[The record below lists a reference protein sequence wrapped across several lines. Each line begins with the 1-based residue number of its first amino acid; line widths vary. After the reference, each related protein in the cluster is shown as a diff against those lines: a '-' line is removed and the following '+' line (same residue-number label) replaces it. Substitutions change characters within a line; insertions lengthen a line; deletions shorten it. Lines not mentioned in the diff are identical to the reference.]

1 MMILFPKR
9 KPVYRLF
16 PLLFFSVTF
25 LTGFGGFAQ
34 ETPDEDFSWVEYT
47 GKGFQFN
54 TPDDKFLLQLE
65 SRLQFRYAYPQDQ
78 DPITFEDFEDTN
90 THVFEV
96 NRARLKI
103 GGHAYKPWLKYYWEY
118 DVVGG
123 NLLDFRVMI
132 EKWDFFSV
140 KVGQWKTYFTRER
153 VISSGKQQLVD
164 RSIINR
170 PFTVDRQQG
179 VELYGRIFPE
189 KLFDLSYNI
198 SVLTGTGRGS
208 SSNDDEHLMY
218 VGRLQ
223 WNVFGRELGFTGSDL
238 SITEKPEAII
248 AFAGVTNRS
257 PYTRFSTSG
266 GGQLIGFEDG
276 EDGQYR
282 VNQFLLETALMYRG
296 FSWQHESHYK
306 EIHDNVLNRTTILK
320 GSYFQAGY
328 FLHQAWEAI
337 PDPLEIAARYA
348 WYTPDISVN
357 DNLHKE
363 IGAGVN
369 WFFAGHRN
377 KLTAEVTW
385 LELEGPT
392 FPVSDEV
399 RVRVQWDISF

>member
-1 MMILFPKR
+1 MIF
-9 KPVYRLF
+9 RLAIQQSF
-16 PLLFFSVTF
+16 CFCLVFALGLLDCHLS
-25 LTGFGGFAQ
+25 AQ
-34 ETPDEDFSWVEYT
+34 ESADRQFQYT
-47 GKGFQFN
+47 NKGFQFRSA
-54 TPDDKFLLQLE
+54 DDRFLLQIE

-78 DPITFEDFEDTN
+78 DPITFEDFQDTQ

-132 EKWDFFSV
+132 EKWDFLKF

-179 VELYGRIFPE
+179 VEVYGRIFPE
-189 KLFDLSYNI
+189 RLFDLSYNI
-198 SVLTGTGRGS
+198 SVLTGTGRGN

-238 SITEKPEAII
+238 SITKKPEGII

-266 GGQLIGFEDG
+266 GGQLVGFEDG
-276 EDGQYR
+276 VEGQYR
-282 VNQFLLETALMYRG
+282 VNQLMLETAFMYRG

-306 EIHDNVLNRTTILK
+306 EIQDRVLGQTTVLE
-320 GSYFQAGY
+320 GSYLQAGY
-328 FLHQAWEAI
+328 FLHQAWGFI
-337 PDPLEIAARYA
+337 PEPLEIAARYA
-348 WYTPDISVN
+348 WYTPEERII

-363 IGAGVN
+363 LGFGLN

-385 LELEGPT
+385 FELEGPT
-392 FPVSDEV
+392 FPVTDEV

>member
-1 MMILFPKR
+1 ML
-9 KPVYRLF
+9 
-16 PLLFFSVTF
+16 S
-25 LTGFGGFAQ
+25 Q
-34 ETPDEDFSWVEYT
+34 ETLDPDFSRVQYT
-47 GKGFQFN
+47 GKGFQFS
-54 TPDDKFLLQLE
+54 TADDKFLMHIE

-78 DPITFEDFEDTN
+78 DPITFEDFTDTE

-96 NRARLKI
+96 NRARLKV
-103 GGHAYKPWLKYYWEY
+103 GGHGFKPWLKYYWEY

-123 NLLDFRVMI
+123 NLLDFRVMV
-132 EKWDFFSV
+132 EKWEFF
-140 KVGQWKTYFTRER
+140 KLKIGQWKTYFTRER

-179 VELYGRIFPE
+179 MEFYGRLFPE
-189 KLFDLSYNI
+189 RLLDLSYNI
-198 SVLTGTGRGS
+198 SVLTGTGRGQS
-208 SSNDDEHLMY
+208 TNDDEHLMY

-223 WNVFGRELGFTGSDL
+223 WNVFGRELGFSGSDL
-238 SITEKPEAII
+238 SMTEAPEGLI

-266 GGQLIGFEDG
+266 GGQLVGFADG
-276 EDGQYR
+276 EEGQYR
-282 VNQFLLETALMYRG
+282 VNQLLLETAFKYRG

-306 EIHDNVLNRTTILK
+306 EIHDRILAQTTILK

-328 FLHQAWEAI
+328 FLHQIWSDI
-337 PDPLEIAARYA
+337 PEPLEAAMRYA
-348 WYTPDISVN
+348 WYTPEVN
-357 DNLHKE
+357 VENNLHKE
-363 IGAGVN
+363 LGLGVN

-385 LELEGPT
+385 LELQGPT

>member
-1 MMILFPKR
+1 MITIFR
-9 KPVYRLF
+9 KLTDDYLPF
-16 PLLFFSVTF
+16 LFFFIAVFQVNTAIR
-25 LTGFGGFAQ
+25 AQ
-34 ETPDEDFSWVEYT
+34 ETVDEDFSWVTYT
-47 GKGFQFN
+47 GKGFQFS
-54 TPDDKFLLQLE
+54 TPDDNFSLQLE

-78 DPITFEDFEDTN
+78 DPITFEDFQDTR

-132 EKWDFFSV
+132 ERWDFF
-140 KVGQWKTYFTRER
+140 KFKIGQWKTYYTRER

-189 KLFDLSYNI
+189 RLFDLSYNI

-223 WNVFGRELGFTGSDL
+223 WNVFGREMGFSGSDL
-238 SITEKPEAII
+238 SLSEDPVGII

-266 GGQLIGFEDG
+266 GGQLVGFEEG

-282 VNQFLLETALMYRG
+282 VNQLLLETALMYRG

-306 EIHDNVLNRTTILK
+306 EIQDRVLGQTTILE

-337 PDPLEIAARYA
+337 PEPLEVAARYA
-348 WYTPDISVN
+348 WYTPEERIV

-363 IGAGVN
+363 LGFGLN

-385 LELEGPT
+385 FELEGPT

-399 RVRVQWDISF
+399 RFRIQWDISF